1 MLRVLRRSLIFL
13 LVAGLISS
21 CGTAA
26 PNEPVFPTPER
37 AVAPIVSPTYSD
49 EKTRDENGEAKRVMD
64 RLGIKPGLRVG
75 DIGAGAGYYTVRL
88 ARRLGPSGR
97 IYAEDV
103 RADYLNGLKSR
114 LQREGVRGV
123 KLVLGMPNDPKLTP
137 NSIDIALLSYVY
149 HEIENPY
156 EFLYRLRPAL
166 ATDARVAIIDLDQ
179 PTQNHGTP
187 PDLLRCELEA
197 VGYREID
204 FTSLAQADGYLA
216 IFAPPQKLPPVSSIR
231 PCSQADMRG
240 KGKR

>member
-1 MLRVLRRSLIFL
+1 MQRVSRRSLIFL
-13 LVAGLISS
+13 LVAGLLSS

-26 PNEPVFPTPER
+26 QEPVFPTPER
-37 AVAPIVSPTYSD
+37 AVAPIVSPIYSD

-64 RLGIKPGLRVG
+64 RLGIRPGLRVG

-88 ARRLGPSGR
+88 ARRLGASGT

-103 RADYLNGLKSR
+103 RADYLKGLEAR
-114 LQREGVRGV
+114 IQREGIRGV
-123 KLVLGMPNDPKLTP
+123 KLVLGAPNDPKLMP
-137 NSIDIALLSYVY
+137 NSIDVALLSFVY

-166 ATDARVAIIDLDQ
+166 ANNARVAIIDLDQ
-179 PTQNHGTP
+179 PTQSHGTP

-204 FTSLAQADGYLA
+204 FTSLAPADGYLA
-216 IFAPPQKLPPVSSIR
+216 IFVPPQELPQVSSIQ